1 MKVDVPQAAER
12 FAKLIAES
20 GPMWRHDYRV
30 RQWITGMS
38 DSAAVPSFGFN
49 PLDQALSDLES
60 LINAEGP
67 DWLSDWFT
75 KREVDRVLG
84 EFWNRGVDPTDA
96 DEDDEDDDDH
106 HEDDDD
112 QRVIYRDRYHVGG
125 ADEDLSGCALDR
137 CGHLPVPS

>member
-20 GPMWRHDYRV
+20 GPRWRHDYRV

-75 KREVDRVLG
+75 KREVDSVLG
-84 EFWNRGVDPTDA
+84 EFWNRDIED
-96 DEDDEDDDDH
+96 DEDDEDE
-106 HEDDDD
+106 EDEDEY

-125 ADEDLSGCALDR
+125 ADEYLSGCALDR